1 MGMTPKITIRLN
13 EELLINSLLIQQG
26 GRDQNLHFQFQVI
39 AIGDHVTIGDESY
52 MRLLHKIN
60 MEPLKMPLQINPL
73 RLAAQIRIYNG
84 HPYDLQEA
92 STAVY
97 AAEGLYEP
105 NHGKMYMVAVDL

>member
-1 MGMTPKITIRLN
+1 MGMTPKIAICLS

-26 GRDQNLHFQFQVI
+26 GQDLCFQFQVI

-60 MEPLKMPLQINPL
+60 MEPLKMPLKINPL
-73 RLAAQIRIYNG
+73 RLAAQIRIYYG

-105 NHGKMYMVAVDL
+105 NHGKMYMVGC